1 MSVQTVARRYAS
13 ALVDVVLERGEARQ
27 VQDEL
32 LAWEKMFQAN
42 PTLPEVF
49 RNPTIALDKKW
60 AVLNKLIER
69 AQPRQTTVNFLKVL
83 LQNQR
88 LTDLGEINRKF
99 AETLDERAGMVL
111 ATVTTA
117 RAVTESSQQQLHAR
131 LTGLTG
137 KKVRVD
143 FATDPD
149 LIGGVVTRIGS
160 TVYDGSVR
168 NQLQMIKEKMTGA

>member
-1 MSVQTVARRYAS
+1 MSVQTMARRYAS
-13 ALVDVVLERGEARQ
+13 ALADVVLERGEALE
-27 VQDEL
+27 VQIEL
-32 LAWEKMFQAN
+32 AAWEEMIQSTPN
-42 PTLPEVF
+42 LLEVL
-49 RNPTIALDKKW
+49 RNPTIALDKKR

-69 AQPRQTTVNFLKVL
+69 AMPRQTTVNFLKVL
-83 LQNQR
+83 LQNHR

-99 AETLDERAGMVL
+99 AETLDERAGMVA

-117 RAVTESSQQQLHAR
+117 RAVPESSQHELQAK

-137 KKVRVD
+137 KKVRVN

-149 LIGGVVTRIGS
+149 LLGGIVTRIGS

-168 NQLQMIKEKMTGA
+168 NQLQIIKEKMAG